1 MTRLS
6 SAALPALPP
15 GAGPR
20 VDPGR
25 LGVGIVHLG
34 LGAFH
39 RAHQAVLTEDA
50 AAAAGGDWGI
60 CGVTQRSGTVR
71 RQLAPQDGLYGLLER
86 GDGGCD
92 VRVVGALREIV
103 DGSADPG
110 AVVARIATPGVHVV
124 TLTVTEKGYRHD
136 LATGRLRW
144 EDPELAADLAGRPPR
159 TTVGQLTAG
168 LRARRR
174 AGAGP
179 VTVVCCDNLAD
190 NGATVAGLVRDF
202 AARAGDGDEL
212 LAWMADH
219 VRFPSTM
226 VDRIVP
232 ATTGADR
239 AEVAA
244 RLGVTD
250 EGTVV
255 AERYCHWVI
264 EDDFAGPRPAW
275 EQAGVVLT
283 ADARPWER
291 AKVRLL
297 NGSHSTIAYL
307 GQLAGWTLM
316 SEAVRRP
323 PIGDVVRRL
332 MADDVV
338 PTLAP
343 PPPGLDLG
351 TYQGQLLERFANRT
365 LPHRTAQVA
374 MDGSQK
380 LPQRLF
386 GTIADRRR
394 QGAEPLPAL
403 LCLAAWMRFVAD
415 RRDDSGRPLSVDDP
429 LADDIAT
436 RVAGAGT
443 AAGVVDALLGMRAV
457 FDPELAGDAVVRDRL
472 VELLHRLRL
481 DGAEATAEHV
491 ASA

>member
-6 SAALPALPP
+6 LAALPTLP
-15 GAGPR
+15 AAARPR
-20 VDPGR
+20 VDPAR

-50 AAAAGGDWGI
+50 VAVAGGDWGI
-60 CGVTQRSGTVR
+60 CGITQRSGTVSR
-71 RQLAPQDGLYGLLER
+71 RLTPQDGLYTLLER

-92 VRVVGALREIV
+92 VRVVGALREV
-103 DGSADPG
+103 LDGRADP
-110 AVVARIATPGVHVV
+110 ATVVERIATPEVNVV

-136 LATGRLRW
+136 ISTGRLRSD
-144 EDPELAADLAGRPPR
+144 DPELAADLAGRPPR

-190 NGATVAGLVRDF
+190 NGATVGRLVRDF
-202 AARAGDGDEL
+202 AERSAERDDL
-212 LAWMADH
+212 LAWLDDQ

-232 ATTGADR
+232 AATAADR

-244 RLGVTD
+244 RLGLTD

-255 AERYCHWVI
+255 AERFCHWVV

-275 EQAGVVLT
+275 EHAGVVLT
-283 ADARPWER
+283 DDARPWER

-297 NGSHSTIAYL
+297 NASHSTIAYL
-307 GQLAGWTLM
+307 GQLAGWQLV
-316 SEAVRRP
+316 SECVRRP
-323 PIGDVVRRL
+323 AVAAVVRAL

-338 PTLAP
+338 PTLLP

-351 TYQGQLLERFANRT
+351 AYQEQLMERFANRA

-380 LPQRLF
+380 LPQRLL

-415 RRDDSGRPLSVDDP
+415 RRDDSGRPLTVDDP
-429 LADDIAT
+429 LAEEIAARVTST
-436 RVAGAGT
+436 RT
-443 AAGVVDALLGMRAV
+443 TSEVVDSLLGMPSV
-457 FDPELAGDAVVRDRL
+457 FDPELAADTVVRDRL
-472 VELLHRLRL
+472 AELLGRLRL
-481 DGAEATAEHV
+481 DGAEATADHV